1 MRSVSAEETIER
13 LIFSLSELEQ
23 LGETIISG
31 HGNFS
36 VSSRTYLRM
45 ILGTLRVTNGAILR
59 YHPTENH
66 LSIEVSIP
74 EGDKSLVIPVT
85 PDDIT
90 AMLESSII
98 ELSNPLP
105 TLQPF
110 LNQICPQLKALGAN
124 LWAPLKIRDEF
135 LGVISLGRLFTA
147 GDMQAWDRELLNV
160 LANQTSIA
168 IVYSRMLE
176 NTRVEK
182 FRFFTLS
189 GMATQ
194 FSRLLDTD
202 GLEEELVNH
211 AVSLLDASAGGL
223 MLMDEL
229 TQRLEMKTHF
239 QLNPE
244 LETLSISLD
253 SNDAE
258 HPAICMLREVTTQGT
273 TQICTDDKAVAL
285 FGVKNLLVV
294 PMHGRAESVLGVLV
308 VGDMEGRGG
317 VTLEFTEE
325 NCVLLEAFAS
335 QASVAIEN
343 ARLYQEAL
351 EVREL
356 RSEMEEAAKIQE
368 GLIPDTEPDIPGYD
382 VSGYY
387 EPRGAVGGD
396 YFDYIQEPNG
406 SSWVLAIADASGKG
420 MQAALMMATLRAGLY
435 SEVMRE
441 RDLQSMV
448 VALNSLLYE
457 SSTDGKY
464 ATFFYARLQPETDRL
479 TCLHA
484 GHNYPLVVRSN
495 GSCEWLGMKAGGVPL
510 GMFPDDMLSQFGEYE
525 PEPIQLHSGDVVL
538 FYTDG
543 VTETENPNNDQ
554 YGEERLE
561 QVAKRLHRADI
572 NEILTGIRE
581 DVLEFQGAAQQ
592 FDDLALL
599 ILKKK

>member
-1 MRSVSAEETIER
+1 MQSVSAEETIER

-66 LSIEVSIP
+66 LAVEVSIP
-74 EGDKSLVIPVT
+74 EQDKSLVIPVT
-85 PDDIT
+85 PDEI
-90 AMLESSII
+90 AVMLEAPVID
-98 ELSNPLP
+98 LSNSPA

-110 LNQICPQLKALGAN
+110 LNQVAPQLKALGAN
-124 LWAPLKIRDEF
+124 LWAPLRIRDEF
-135 LGVISLGRLFTA
+135 LGVISLGRLFTS
-147 GDMQAWDRELLNV
+147 GDMQAWDQELLNV

-194 FSRLLDTD
+194 FSQLLDTAS
-202 GLEEELVNH
+202 LEEELVNH
-211 AVSLLDASAGGL
+211 AVSLLDAGAGGL
-223 MLMDEL
+223 MLMDDL
-229 TQRLEMKTHF
+229 SQQLEMTTHF
-239 QLNPE
+239 QLNPD
-244 LETLSISLD
+244 LEPLSISLD
-253 SNDAE
+253 SNGDE
-258 HPAICMLREVTTQGT
+258 HPAISMLRVVVSEGT
-273 TQICTDDKAVAL
+273 TQICTEAKIASL
-285 FGVKNLLVV
+285 FGVKNLLFV
-294 PMHGRAESVLGVLV
+294 PMHGRESVLGVLV
-308 VGDMEGRGG
+308 VGDKEGRGG

-325 NCVLLEAFAS
+325 DCILLEAFAS

-351 EVREL
+351 EAREL

-368 GLIPDTEPDIPGYD
+368 GLIPDIEPEIPGYD
-382 VSGYY
+382 VKGYY

-435 SEVMRE
+435 SEIMRG
-441 RDLQSMV
+441 RDLQSMI

-457 SSTDGKY
+457 SGTDGKY
-464 ATFFYARLQPETDRL
+464 ATFFYAHLQPETDLL

-484 GHNYPLVVRSN
+484 GHNYPLVVRSD
-495 GSCEWLGMKAGGVPL
+495 GSCEWLGREAGGVPL
-510 GMFPDDMLSQFGEYE
+510 GMFPDDMFSEIAEYE
-525 PEPIQLHSGDVVL
+525 PELIQLHSGDVVL

-543 VTETENPNNDQ
+543 VTETENLDNDQ

-561 QVAKRLHRADI
+561 EVAKRLHRADI
-572 NEILTGIRE
+572 DEILTGLRE

-592 FDDLALL
+592 FDDLALVV
-599 ILKKK
+599 LKKK